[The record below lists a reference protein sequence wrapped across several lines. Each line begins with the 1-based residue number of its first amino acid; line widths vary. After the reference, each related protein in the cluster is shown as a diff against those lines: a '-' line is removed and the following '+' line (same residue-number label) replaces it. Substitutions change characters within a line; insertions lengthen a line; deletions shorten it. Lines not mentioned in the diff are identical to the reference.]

1 MAVRLPGRRDWL
13 VFLIV
18 NLVTQAGLHLW
29 IGSGFHGDSPP
40 PVYLV
45 LLVAEVPILLVE
57 LAVYVFLLK
66 EHSRLRRAAYAA
78 CANIAS
84 YALGYLPL
92 HWAVEF
98 LSR

>member
-1 MAVRLPGRRDWL
+1 MSIFSTV
-13 VFLIV
+13 V
-18 NLVTQAGLHLW
+18 LW
-29 IGSGFHGDSPP
+29 ICLKNGKGKSIRFWTELFLKKSHLRRNCTIRVQAIEFGISTSGT
-40 PVYLV
+40 VR
-45 LLVAEVPILLVE
+45 
-57 LAVYVFLLK
+57 YVICK